1 MKYTLAFDVYGT
13 LINTSAVLATLQNL
27 VGETAESFMD
37 TWRDK
42 QLEYSFRRGI
52 MDKYTDFS
60 ICTSDALNY
69 ACKKF
74 KEPFNSD
81 QKEALLAEYKI
92 LPVFDD
98 VPAGLE
104 ELKNAGHRLFAFSNG
119 NKQAVTKLL
128 LTAGIFDYFEAVIS
142 VENVKMFKPSPIVY
156 DYFLETTESNKANS
170 WLISSNNF
178 DVIGSKMFGMHSVW
192 IQRSPDAIFDPW
204 GIEPDAIIHKL
215 TALQASLE
223 KS

>member
-13 LINTSAVLATLQNL
+13 LINTSAVLTSLEKLIGKDA
-27 VGETAESFMD
+27 AKPFMD

-42 QLEYSFRRGI
+42 QLEYSFRRGL

-60 ICTSDALNY
+60 ICTDNALSY

-74 KEPFNSD
+74 AIDLSCE
-81 QKEALLAEYKI
+81 QKEALLNEYKV

-98 VPAGLE
+98 VANGLE

-119 NKQAVTKLL
+119 SKEAVTKLL
-128 LTAGIFDYFEAVIS
+128 TTATIIHYFEAVIS
-142 VENVKMFKPSPIVY
+142 VENVEMFKPSPIVY
-156 DYFLETTESNKANS
+156 DYFLETANAKKEES

-178 DVIGSKMFGMHSVW
+178 DVIGSKMFGMHSAWV
-192 IQRSPDAIFDPW
+192 QRTPDAIMDPW
-204 GIEPDAIIHKL
+204 GIEPTTVIHKL
-215 TALQASLE
+215 TDLAKNL
-223 KS
+223 